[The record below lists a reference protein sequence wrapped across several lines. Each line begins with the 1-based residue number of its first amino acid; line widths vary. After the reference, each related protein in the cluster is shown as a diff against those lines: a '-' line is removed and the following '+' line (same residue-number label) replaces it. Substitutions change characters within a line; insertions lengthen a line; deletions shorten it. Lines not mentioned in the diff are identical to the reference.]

1 VLSFVDTEENL
12 RVVPPVPQEQVVKL
26 ARNAR
31 YLLSWTDNQVK
42 VWQVEEID
50 DTLYDEDRISK
61 RYLLEMT
68 LNVIISQRFDADNR
82 VRKTFQR
89 LRSPRPENIF

>member
-1 VLSFVDTEENL
+1 LTVGVDRTFSVLSFVDTEENL

-26 ARNAR
+26 AKNAR

-61 RYLLEMT
+61 RYLLEMS
-68 LNVIISQRFDADNR
+68 LNVTISSEIRR
-82 VRKTFQR
+82 
-89 LRSPRPENIF
+89 